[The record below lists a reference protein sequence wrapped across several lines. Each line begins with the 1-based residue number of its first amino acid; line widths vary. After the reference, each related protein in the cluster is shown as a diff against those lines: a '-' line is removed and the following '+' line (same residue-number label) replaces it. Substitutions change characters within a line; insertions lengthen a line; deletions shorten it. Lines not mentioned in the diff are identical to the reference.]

1 MLIQHALHS
10 SAYLDVAKYYHKIWE
25 TPSVKEDES
34 GKGRVVRFNF
44 IVYPRLV
51 NLQPQ
56 ALEHIVYYV
65 VLAPHDNEQ
74 SDMLHRLY
82 NDPALQK
89 LELH

>member
-1 MLIQHALHS
+1 MARDGW
-10 SAYLDVAKYYHKIWE
+10 YV
-25 TPSVKEDES
+25 S
-34 GKGRVVRFNF
+34 GSQLT
-44 IVYPRLV
+44 LV
-51 NLQPQ
+51 SLTCGSQ

-82 NDPALQK
+82 NDPALLK

>member
-10 SAYLDVAKYYHKIWE
+10 GAYLDVAKYYYKIWE

-34 GKGRVVRFNF
+34 GKGRVVCSRSTH
-44 IVYPRLV
+44 PLV
-51 NLQPQ
+51 SLMYGFQ
-56 ALEHIVYYV
+56 ALEHIIYYV

-74 SDMLHRLY
+74 SDMLYRLY
-82 NDPALQK
+82 NDPALPK